1 MRVDELIWPQDRID
15 HLASRGIKPDEVEE
29 VWFGKPFVQR
39 AKSEGRNPVY
49 YVLGQTELGDICSV
63 LSSNFRKAQ
72 AIPSRR
78 AR

>member
-1 MRVDELIWPQDRID
+1 MRVVELIWPQDRIN
-15 HLASRGIKPDEVEE
+15 HIASHGIKPDEFEE
-29 VWFGKPFVQR
+29 VCFGKPFVQR
-39 AKSEGRNPVY
+39 GKSEGQNPY
-49 YVLGQTELGDICSV
+49 YVLGQTEPGDICSV